1 MNQEIIIL
9 IKIILIDLVLSAD
22 NAIVI
27 GMTAS
32 QFNDQIRKKVLIYG
46 TIAAVVCRIVFA
58 GATAFLLKIHGI
70 KTFGALLL
78 LWVVYKLYVD
88 IIKPNEE
95 GNGGKVQLDEKKKN
109 TFSAAVITILVADI
123 SLSLDNVIAV
133 AGAAGN
139 HYGMLVFG
147 LVLSIVLMA
156 TMANFIS
163 LYVKKYKWIGWLGLA
178 AILWVV
184 GDLLYQDFRFFI
196 VEEIF

>member
-1 MNQEIIIL
+1 MNEEIIIL

-88 IIKPNEE
+88 IIKPNEG
-95 GNGGKVQLDEKKKN
+95 GNEGKVQLDEKKKN

-184 GDLLYQDFRFFI
+184 GDLLYQDYKYFFN
-196 VEEIF
+196 

>member
-1 MNQEIIIL
+1 MNEEIIIL

-88 IIKPNEE
+88 IIKTNEE
-95 GNGGKVQLDEKKKN
+95 GNEGQVQLDEKKKN

-184 GDLLYQDFRFFI
+184 GDLLYQDYKYFFN
-196 VEEIF
+196 

>member
-1 MNQEIIIL
+1 MNEEIIIL

-95 GNGGKVQLDEKKKN
+95 SNEGKVQLDEKKKN

-184 GDLLYQDFRFFI
+184 GDLLYQDYKYFFI
-196 VEEIF
+196 

>member
-46 TIAAVVCRIVFA
+46 TIAAVICRIVFA

-88 IIKPNEE
+88 NIKPNEG
-95 GNGGKVQLDEKKKN
+95 GNEGKVQLDEKKKN

-139 HYGMLVFG
+139 HYAMLVFG
-147 LVLSIVLMA
+147 LVLSIILMA

-178 AILWVV
+178 AILWVA
-184 GDLLYQDFRFFI
+184 GDLLYQDYKYFFI
-196 VEEIF
+196 

>member
-78 LWVVYKLYVD
+78 LWVIYKLYVD
-88 IIKPNEE
+88 IIKPNEKDNE
-95 GNGGKVQLDEKKKN
+95 GKVQLDEKKKN
-109 TFSAAVITILVADI
+109 TFSAAVITILLADI

-133 AGAAGN
+133 AGAAGD
-139 HYGMLVFG
+139 HYAMLVFG

-178 AILWVV
+178 AILWVA
-184 GDLLYQDFRFFI
+184 GDLLYQDFKFFFI
-196 VEEIF
+196 

>member
-1 MNQEIIIL
+1 MSEEIIIL

-88 IIKPNEE
+88 IIKPNEG
-95 GNGGKVQLDEKKKN
+95 GNEGKVQLDEKKKN

-184 GDLLYQDFRFFI
+184 GDLLYQDYKYFFI
-196 VEEIF
+196 

>member
-1 MNQEIIIL
+1 MNEEIIIL

-88 IIKPNEE
+88 IIKPNEGGNE
-95 GNGGKVQLDEKKKN
+95 GQVQLDEKKKN

-178 AILWVV
+178 AILWVA
-184 GDLLYQDFRFFI
+184 GDLLYQDYKYFFN
-196 VEEIF
+196 

>member
-1 MNQEIIIL
+1 MNEEIIIL

-95 GNGGKVQLDEKKKN
+95 SNEGKVQLDEKKKN

-133 AGAAGN
+133 AGAAGD
-139 HYGMLVFG
+139 HYAMLVFG

-184 GDLLYQDFRFFI
+184 GDLLYQDYKYFFI
-196 VEEIF
+196 

>member
-1 MNQEIIIL
+1 MSQEIIIL

-46 TIAAVVCRIVFA
+46 TIAAVVCRIIFA

-88 IIKPNEE
+88 IIKSKENNNE
-95 GNGGKVQLDEKKKN
+95 NKVELDETKKN
-109 TFSAAVITILVADI
+109 KFSAAVITILVADI

-139 HYGMLVFG
+139 HYAMLVFG
-147 LVLSIVLMA
+147 LLLSIILMA

-163 LYVKKYKWIGWLGLA
+163 LYVKKFKWIGWLGLA

-184 GDLLYQDFRFFI
+184 GDLLYQDIKYFFL
-196 VEEIF
+196 

>member
-1 MNQEIIIL
+1 MNEEIIIL
-9 IKIILIDLVLSAD
+9 IKIILIDLVLSAN

-46 TIAAVVCRIVFA
+46 TIAAVICRIVFA

-184 GDLLYQDFRFFI
+184 GDLLYQDYKYFFI
-196 VEEIF
+196 

>member
-1 MNQEIIIL
+1 MNQEIVIL

-46 TIAAVVCRIVFA
+46 TIAAVICRIVFA

-95 GNGGKVQLDEKKKN
+95 SNEEKVQLDEKKKN

-184 GDLLYQDFRFFI
+184 GDLLYQDYKYFFI
-196 VEEIF
+196 

>member
-1 MNQEIIIL
+1 MSEEIIIL

-88 IIKPNEE
+88 IIKPNEG
-95 GNGGKVQLDEKKKN
+95 GNEGKVQLDEKKKN

-184 GDLLYQDFRFFI
+184 GDLLYQDYKYFFN
-196 VEEIF
+196 

>member
-1 MNQEIIIL
+1 MNEEIIIL

-95 GNGGKVQLDEKKKN
+95 GNEGKVQLDEKKKN

-139 HYGMLVFG
+139 HYAMLVFG
-147 LVLSIVLMA
+147 LVLSIILMA

-178 AILWVV
+178 AILWVA
-184 GDLLYQDFRFFI
+184 GDLLYQDYKYFFI
-196 VEEIF
+196 

>member
-1 MNQEIIIL
+1 MNEEIIIL

-46 TIAAVVCRIVFA
+46 TIAAVICRIVFA

-95 GNGGKVQLDEKKKN
+95 GNEGQVQLDEKKKN

-184 GDLLYQDFRFFI
+184 GDLLYQDYKYFFN
-196 VEEIF
+196 

>member
-1 MNQEIIIL
+1 MNEEIIIL

-46 TIAAVVCRIVFA
+46 TIAAVICRIVFA

-88 IIKPNEE
+88 IIKPNEDGNE
-95 GNGGKVQLDEKKKN
+95 GNVQLDEKKKN

-184 GDLLYQDFRFFI
+184 GDLLYQDYKYFFI
-196 VEEIF
+196 

>member
-1 MNQEIIIL
+1 MNEEIIIL

-46 TIAAVVCRIVFA
+46 TIAAVVCRIIFA

-95 GNGGKVQLDEKKKN
+95 GNEGQVQLDEKKKN

-184 GDLLYQDFRFFI
+184 GDLLYQDYKYFFI
-196 VEEIF
+196 

>member
-1 MNQEIIIL
+1 MNEEIIIL

-88 IIKPNEE
+88 IIKPNER
-95 GNGGKVQLDEKKKN
+95 GNEGKVQLDEKKKN

-184 GDLLYQDFRFFI
+184 GDLLYQDYKYFFN
-196 VEEIF
+196 

>member
-46 TIAAVVCRIVFA
+46 TIAAVICRIVFA

-88 IIKPNEE
+88 IIKPNED
-95 GNGGKVQLDEKKKN
+95 GNEGKVQLDEKKKN
-109 TFSAAVITILVADI
+109 TFSAAVITILIADI

-139 HYGMLVFG
+139 HYAMLVFG
-147 LVLSIVLMA
+147 LVLSIILMA

-178 AILWVV
+178 AILWVA
-184 GDLLYQDFRFFI
+184 GDLLYQDYKYFFI
-196 VEEIF
+196 

>member
-1 MNQEIIIL
+1 MNEEIIIL

-88 IIKPNEE
+88 IIKPNEGGNE
-95 GNGGKVQLDEKKKN
+95 GQVQLDEKKKN

-184 GDLLYQDFRFFI
+184 GDLLYQDYKYFFN
-196 VEEIF
+196 

>member
-1 MNQEIIIL
+1 MNREIVIL

-46 TIAAVVCRIVFA
+46 TIAAVICRIVFA

-95 GNGGKVQLDEKKKN
+95 SNEEKVQLDEKKKN

-184 GDLLYQDFRFFI
+184 GDLLYQDYKYFFI
-196 VEEIF
+196 

>member
-1 MNQEIIIL
+1 MNEEIIIL

-184 GDLLYQDFRFFI
+184 GDLLYQDYKYFFI
-196 VEEIF
+196 

>member
-46 TIAAVVCRIVFA
+46 TIAAVICRIVFA

-88 IIKPNEE
+88 IIKPNEG
-95 GNGGKVQLDEKKKN
+95 GNEGKVQLDEKKKN

-139 HYGMLVFG
+139 HYAMLVFG
-147 LVLSIVLMA
+147 LVLSIILMA

-184 GDLLYQDFRFFI
+184 GDLLYQDYKYFFI
-196 VEEIF
+196 

>member
-1 MNQEIIIL
+1 MNEEVIIL

-46 TIAAVVCRIVFA
+46 TIAAVICRIVFA

-95 GNGGKVQLDEKKKN
+95 GNEGQVQLDEKKKN

-184 GDLLYQDFRFFI
+184 GDLLYQDYKYFFI
-196 VEEIF
+196 

>member
-46 TIAAVVCRIVFA
+46 TIAAVICRIVFA

-95 GNGGKVQLDEKKKN
+95 GNEGKVQLDEKKKN

-147 LVLSIVLMA
+147 LILSIVLMA

-184 GDLLYQDFRFFI
+184 GDLLYQDYKYFFI
-196 VEEIF
+196 

>member
-1 MNQEIIIL
+1 MNEEIIIL

-95 GNGGKVQLDEKKKN
+95 GNEGKVQLDEKKKN

-184 GDLLYQDFRFFI
+184 GDLLYQDYKYFFI
-196 VEEIF
+196 